1 MAQFTKMVKV
11 ELTTGAAPVVQL
23 GRIFYSDVQAQRIG
37 AIVTL
42 EGQAAFLSGTCSGTA
57 ILNDG
62 STVPLTG
69 TVSGNEAYIDLDS
82 SCYAV
87 EGPIQIFLKLTTGS
101 VVTTLLAAVG
111 TVSLTETGTVIDP
124 GTVIP
129 SVSALIASIE
139 NAVDSIPADY
149 SGLLATIAPNYADLT
164 FPVSAGQWC
173 WYSGTLYAANQDI
186 ATSENWTAANWRAIV
201 IGGEF
206 ASLKSAFNATIAPV
220 DWTPTITSGSYFK
233 TADGSTGSSNKYAR
247 TTALWYGYQN
257 RIAVSLDSSIYECW
271 VSYYDATGTTS
282 GTGYLGCDSIISGLH
297 YIPKNAVLFGLSFRR
312 VDQEN
317 LSSSDIAAISAALK
331 CYAPTDTMLTK
342 KGMAADAK
350 TTGDSIAA
358 LSHDIDNMGILPV
371 NINAELTD
379 GYRYTARS
387 VGDTATPSS
396 NASSKYTATAIDLS
410 EYVGKKLKITRSAN
424 PSDNARAFGFV
435 DANNKWVTVYDHRDV
450 SYTQEEGLY
459 TVIIP
464 VDTGYFIYS
473 DKTSVENIQFTI
485 IQQTSESVCYVDT
498 NGNDNYSGTLNAPFA
513 TVSHAI
519 EKGFRNILVR
529 GGVYEQRIALTLD
542 GVISISPSQKT
553 SIPIFVD
560 PNRMKITSA
569 TLYAD
574 NIYKATTD
582 FANLANTPIIFQDGY
597 ADTSTSISADERM
610 PQQRGKTYRCDDT
623 RIYKCSADNLAD
635 AITEMG
641 AASEYKFFYDGTD
654 LYFTAPSSDF
664 SSYPICASSDT
675 SLFSGLSRKR
685 TLHVSGIECK
695 YMRFDISNTMNSI
708 IADCKCS
715 CAYASALG
723 QFVFDDAINPRFINC
738 EAAMSHGANNGDGFN
753 AHATNSGDAFSHQ
766 SGTILENC
774 WSHDNSDDGYSEH
787 AKGESFI
794 IGGLYEYNGK
804 GGVVP
809 AYGSHCTCIGVI
821 SRHNYSGFLIL
832 GAANDQGIGGQ
843 LTCVSCVA
851 YKNDRGGSSNTGYGF
866 GCYGGSSSKPNTM
879 TCVNCHS
886 IDNASSAY
894 RVGRTGTD
902 TNNYQTLIN
911 CYESGGLHNHGYG
924 TTSVLNGS
932 LVEN

>member
-1 MAQFTKMVKV
+1 MFNNWPYTNLNELNLDWILQQVKGIADKYKDLDSAIAAGVEAVQHQEEVSLQDLDNMKMTIVTAINGVRDVAIVDVNATKTNAINDITTAQGTAESAIETDKTNA
-11 ELTTGAAPVVQL
+11 LAAIAALGNTWDAHYESLIAEMPADLASITQTLAIL
-23 GRIFYSDVQAQRIG
+23 GRILTGESEQTVTFFMGDYAGGSKTDPTPASTSDVSTNMIIG
-37 AIVTL
+37 GAGFKFSFTL
-42 EGQAAFLSGTCSGTA
+42 DENEDADTKIYSIRWVEGKNADTGVYTDEHVVSCGNVRTY
-57 ILNDG
+57 NW
-62 STVPLTG
+62 TVPDTCYGFSITLRNSETLF
-69 TVSGNEAYIDLDS
+69 TEA
-82 SCYAV
+82 
-87 EGPIQIFLKLTTGS
+87 P
-101 VVTTLLAAVG
+101 
-111 TVSLTETGTVIDP
+111 
-124 GTVIP
+124 
-129 SVSALIASIE
+129 AS
-139 NAVDSIPADY
+139 
-149 SGLLATIAPNYADLT
+149 
-164 FPVSAGQWC
+164 
-173 WYSGTLYAANQDI
+173 DI
-186 ATSENWTAANWRAIV
+186 ATFKWYTTISDFVSVDGDQDFTDEQKAQGRENIGAA
-201 IGGEF
+201 
-206 ASLKSAFNATIAPV
+206 SANDVTELMSAV
-220 DWTPTITSGSYFK
+220 D
-233 TADGSTGSSNKYAR
+233 DLN
-247 TTALWYGYQN
+247 
-257 RIAVSLDSSIYECW
+257 
-271 VSYYDATGTTS
+271 
-282 GTGYLGCDSIISGLH
+282 
-297 YIPKNAVLFGLSFRR
+297 
-312 VDQEN
+312 
-317 LSSSDIAAISAALK
+317 
-331 CYAPTDTMLTK
+331 
-342 KGMAADAK
+342 
-350 TTGDSIAA
+350 
-358 LSHDIDNMGILPV
+358 ILPV
-371 NINAELTD
+371 NITVELTD
-379 GYRYTARS
+379 GYRYTAGS
-387 VGDTATPSS
+387 VGNNATPSS

-410 EYVGKKLKITRSAN
+410 EYVGKKLKISRSSN

-435 DANNKWVTVYDHRDV
+435 DANNKWVTVYDHREV
-450 SYTQEEGLY
+450 SYTQEDGLY
-459 TVIIP
+459 TLIIP

-473 DKTSVENIQFTI
+473 DRTTVANIQFSV
-485 IQQTSESVCYVDT
+485 IQQASESVCYVDV

-560 PNRMKITSA
+560 PDMMKITSA
-569 TLYAD
+569 TLYTD

-582 FANLANTPIIFQDGY
+582 FSNLANTPIIFQDGY
-597 ADTSTSISADERM
+597 ADTSTSIPADERM

-623 RIYKCSADNLAD
+623 RIYKCAADNLYD
-635 AITEMG
+635 AITEMN
-641 AASEYKFFYDGTD
+641 ATPEYKFFYDGTD
-654 LYFTAPSSDF
+654 LYFTAPASDF
-664 SSYPICASSDT
+664 SSYPICASSDS
-675 SLFSGLSRKR
+675 SLFSGLSRKK

-753 AHATNSGDAFSHQ
+753 AHATNSGDTFSHQ

-809 AYGSHCTCIGVI
+809 AYGSHCTCIGVV
-821 SRHNYSGFLIL
+821 SRHNYSGFLIM

-843 LTCVSCVA
+843 LICISCVA

-866 GCYGGSSSKPNTM
+866 GCYGGTSAKPNTM

-894 RVGRTGTD
+894 RVGRTNTD
-902 TNNYQTLIN
+902 TNNYETLIN

-924 TTSVLNGS
+924 TTTVKNGT
-932 LVEN
+932 LVTN